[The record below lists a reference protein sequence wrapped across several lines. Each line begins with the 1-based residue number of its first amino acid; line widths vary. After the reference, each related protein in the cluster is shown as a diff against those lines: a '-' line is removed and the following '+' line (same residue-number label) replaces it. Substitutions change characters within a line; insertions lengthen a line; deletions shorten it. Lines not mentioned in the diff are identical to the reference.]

1 MTNAAA
7 LQSHLPFA
15 LEQWVNLQHAP
26 PQYGQREYSL
36 MLSRNIASK
45 GITSPPPNRAGK
57 GYGVPKQ
64 SA

>member
-15 LEQWVNLQHAP
+15 LERWVNLQHAP
-26 PQYGQREYSL
+26 PQYGQRGYSL
-36 MLSRNIASK
+36 MLSRKFASK
-45 GITSPPPNRAGK
+45 GVTSPPANK
-57 GYGVPKQ
+57 GYDYGVPKQ